1 MVVPLKHDAASLM
14 LFSATTNLQI
24 CVSNLK
30 IRPRRSH
37 GNFLSSP
44 STPAA
49 PPPIRPTRHKNTPPP
64 HQASTSCYLQPLS
77 KAVPLAA
84 ISGCWADCAGR
95 VPFTTSTPSIRPS
108 SWTGPDRPTA
118 SRLFV
123 IRRPSC
129 VHVRLLPPQRK
140 RKKQTNPRLSP

>member
-49 PPPIRPTRHKNTPPP
+49 PPPIRPTRHQNTPPP

-84 ISGCWADCAGR
+84 ISRCWAAAGPTALAGSHLQHQHHQSGR
-95 VPFTTSTPSIRPS
+95 AA
-108 SWTGPDRPTA
+108 GPDRTD
-118 SRLFV
+118 
-123 IRRPSC
+123 RP
-129 VHVRLLPPQRK
+129 RPDY
-140 RKKQTNPRLSP
+140 LSSGGQAAFT